1 MEKTYKRIN
10 LKERI
15 IIETLLSQN
24 KSKSYIATHLDRSR
38 SSITNEL
45 KKWLIRPTD
54 CYNAQ
59 LANWYASTINSNK
72 RTQDKINTHKRLKLY
87 VYRGL
92 LNGFSPDQI
101 AGSIKLLFPNDP
113 IMSISYESIYQ
124 HIYRSR
130 QSILGKKLI
139 KLLPY
144 HHHKRRKNRKFGK
157 HKIRIKDQVSI
168 DQRPPHINLRE
179 EVGHW
184 EGDLMIGVG
193 QKSAIATNVER
204 KTRYTIIMKIENRK
218 SETVTKAFAISLNKL
233 PKEIRKSMTY
243 DNGMEMANHK
253 WLTGKTGIEIYFA
266 HPYSSWERGTNE
278 NTNGLIRRFFPK
290 GTDFKKITLK
300 QIEDAQNKLN
310 NRPRKVLGYKT
321 PNQMMQEE
329 IMAKLVSINTNSEI
343 TFGSLKSQKSY
354 SEFNYYLKQKN

>member
-1 MEKTYKRIN
+1 MKKTYKRIN
-10 LKERI
+10 LNERI
-15 IIETLLSQN
+15 IIETLLLEK
-24 KSKSYIATHLDRSR
+24 KSKSYISKHLKRAPST
-38 SSITNEL
+38 ITNEL
-45 KKWLIRPTD
+45 KKWLIKPTD
-54 CYNAQ
+54 TYNAQ
-59 LANWYASTINSNK
+59 LAHWYATEVNSTK

-92 LNGFSPDQI
+92 LNGYSPDQI
-101 AGSIKLLFPNDP
+101 AGSIKLLYPNDS
-113 IMSISYESIYQ
+113 IMSISYEAIYQ
-124 HIYRSR
+124 HIYRHR
-130 QSILGKKLI
+130 QSTLGKKLI
-139 KLLPY
+139 RLLPY
-144 HHHKRRKNRKFGK
+144 HHHKRRANRKFGK
-157 HKIRIKDQVSI
+157 NRIRIKDQVSI
-168 DQRPPHINLRE
+168 EQRPHHIQHRE

-204 KTRYTIIMKIENRK
+204 KTRYTFIMKIDNRK
-218 SETVTKAFAISLNKL
+218 SKTVTKAFAESLNTL
-233 PKEIRKSMTY
+233 PNYIRKSMTY

-253 WLTGKTGIEIYFA
+253 WLTDKTGMDIYFA

-290 GTDFKKITLK
+290 GTDFNTITLK
-300 QIEDAQNKLN
+300 QIKEAEYKLN

-329 IMAKLVSINTNSEI
+329 IQTKSVSSKANSEI

-354 SEFNYYLKQKN
+354 SEFDAKMQQKN